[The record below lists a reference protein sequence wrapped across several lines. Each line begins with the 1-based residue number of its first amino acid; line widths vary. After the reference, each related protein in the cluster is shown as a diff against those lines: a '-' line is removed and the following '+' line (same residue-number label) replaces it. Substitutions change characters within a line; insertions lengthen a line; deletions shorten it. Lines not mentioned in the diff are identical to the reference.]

1 MTIQLTRA
9 QGEKL
14 LASIKGRATKYRN
27 QKVKG
32 YDADGN
38 VITFDSKR
46 EARRWGE
53 LQALEK
59 QGVITYLVRQV
70 PFKFALDG
78 RELKYKSGRAVRYGM
93 FVWHVMHFCV
103 RVQFTPTPSRYSAAF
118 AAENSLAKGSVSF
131 VGAGF
136 GKSPT
141 GTVFKE
147 GNCDRVKDSRTAN
160 INEPPE

>member
-32 YDADGN
+32 CDADGN

-59 QGVITYLVRQV
+59 QGVITNLVRQV

-78 RELKYKSGRAVRYGM
+78 RELKYKSGRAVRYLADFQYVLKETGEQILEDVKSEATKTAAYKLKWALVKL
-93 FVWHVMHFCV
+93 VWGLEI
-103 RVQFTPTPSRYSAAF
+103 Q
-118 AAENSLAKGSVSF
+118 E
-131 VGAGF
+131 
-136 GKSPT
+136 
-141 GTVFKE
+141 
-147 GNCDRVKDSRTAN
+147 
-160 INEPPE
+160 I